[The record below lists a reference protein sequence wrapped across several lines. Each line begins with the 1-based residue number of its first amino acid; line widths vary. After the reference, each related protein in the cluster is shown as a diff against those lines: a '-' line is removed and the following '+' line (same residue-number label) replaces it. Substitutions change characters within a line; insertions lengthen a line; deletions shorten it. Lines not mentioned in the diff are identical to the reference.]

1 MRCPMCGTPSE
12 ADAFFCGNCGTSL
25 RAAPTPSDAAS
36 WNNANPYVAPTPS
49 DAASWNNANSYA
61 ASGALNVGPSFAGAF
76 GYCFA
81 KFCSFKGRATRM
93 EFWGWTVFATLIL
106 VVLSFIYK
114 FAIRYAFE
122 TTDYNYEA
130 AELIIGIIGVAMFV
144 LHTILRLPTLSVGVR
159 RAHDFGMPM
168 APVLL
173 YHAISFGCGLTTL
186 LHFAVI
192 PQTYWVVDQDS
203 PLCWL
208 GFALYWLGIVLTLL
222 LGTISGSRGANRY
235 GEKRYNPGSA
245 PSPWENGVA
254 APNWNAPNAA
264 APNWNAPN
272 AAAPGWNA
280 PNAASNWNAPNA
292 ASNWA
297 SSGDEAAEATSL
309 EELLAKLNSLE
320 SDEPNVGP
328 SFFGSFAYC
337 WKNCFNFN
345 GRANRTEW
353 WGFHFAVAA
362 PIAAFCYL
370 AISILG
376 IRLDLDE
383 MKLWGLGVFAA
394 ALSLPSLALTVRRLH
409 DLGMAGSVLTSKLV
423 EMGIAIVIGVV
434 LAGLARIPVG
444 AIIVT
449 IIVAIQILALW
460 GKIAFAPGTFGFNL
474 YGSRRLNP
482 SDVKRS

>member
-1 MRCPMCGTPSE
+1 MRRPMCGTPSE

-93 EFWGWTVFATLIL
+93 EFWGWTVFATLIA
-106 VVLSFIYK
+106 VVLDFISH
-114 FAIRYAFE
+114 FAIGRAIA
-122 TTDYNYEA
+122 TTDYEA
-130 AELIIGIIGVAMFV
+130 TERAIWIIFVAEFALNA
-144 LHTILRLPTLSVGVR
+144 ILRLPTLSVGVR

-173 YHAISFGCGLTTL
+173 YHAISFGFGLTTL
-186 LHFAVI
+186 LQFAVI
-192 PQTYWVVDQDS
+192 LQTYWVVDQES

-280 PNAASNWNAPNA
+280 PNAASMAMSAVPTAGN
-292 ASNWA
+292 
-297 SSGDEAAEATSL
+297 ATSC
-309 EELLAKLNSLE
+309 
-320 SDEPNVGP
+320 DGDVTVGP
-328 SFFGSFAYC
+328 SYRGAFWYC
-337 WKNCFNFN
+337 MKNYCNFK
-345 GRANRTEW
+345 GRATRTEY
-353 WGFHFAVAA
+353 WGWNAICWGILLGLILFSEDVGLRGDAAVLFIGVVGAAFTAIFLTPSLAVVARRAHDLGTSAIPFCLFGAVCWARFLAVA
-362 PIAAFCYL
+362 L
-370 AISILG
+370 AIS
-376 IRLDLDE
+376 E
-383 MKLWGLGVFAA
+383 
-394 ALSLPSLALTVRRLH
+394 
-409 DLGMAGSVLTSKLV
+409 LTSSNFESFVKDAWQWRVLHWL
-423 EMGIAIVIGVV
+423 GLVV
-434 LAGLARIPVG
+434 LLVLGLIPGSKG
-444 AIIVT
+444 ANRF
-449 IIVAIQILALW
+449 
-460 GKIAFAPGTFGFNL
+460 GKK
-474 YGSRRLNP
+474 RCNP
-482 SDVKRS
+482 SDILGLNDDAQNAKE

>member
-93 EFWGWTVFATLIL
+93 EFWGWTVFATLIA
-106 VVLSFIYK
+106 VVLGFISQ
-114 FAIRYAFE
+114 FAIGRAIE
-122 TTDYNYEA
+122 TTDYEA
-130 AELIIGIIGVAMFV
+130 TERAIWIILIAQFA

-186 LHFAVI
+186 LRFAVI

-222 LGTISGSRGANRY
+222 LGTISGNRGANRY

-264 APNWNAPN
+264 
-272 AAAPGWNA
+272 PGWNA

-292 ASNWA
+292 ASMAMSAVPTAGN
-297 SSGDEAAEATSL
+297 ATSCDGDV
-309 EELLAKLNSLE
+309 S
-320 SDEPNVGP
+320 VGP
-328 SFFGSFAYC
+328 SFGKAFGYCMKNYCNFRDRATRMEYWGWTVLWGWIYGLFNLLGGSFFSGLISETKEPVWGLVWAGLQIAFLAFFLTPSMAVVARRAHDFGMSAVAFSVYYATLRLVSVAAGVADGLSLGLA
-337 WKNCFNFN
+337 WLGLTRLGLMGVSVVVHLILGLTPGSK
-345 GRANRTEW
+345 GANR
-353 WGFHFAVAA
+353 F
-362 PIAAFCYL
+362 
-370 AISILG
+370 
-376 IRLDLDE
+376 
-383 MKLWGLGVFAA
+383 
-394 ALSLPSLALTVRRLH
+394 
-409 DLGMAGSVLTSKLV
+409 
-423 EMGIAIVIGVV
+423 
-434 LAGLARIPVG
+434 
-444 AIIVT
+444 
-449 IIVAIQILALW
+449 
-460 GKIAFAPGTFGFNL
+460 GKK
-474 YGSRRLNP
+474 RCNP
-482 SDVKRS
+482 SNVGR